1 MGAGPLGFAEMP
13 YRPIALLLENISPPC
28 VRNDLNAT
36 SPIGLGYRMER
47 WIGMTTAGP
56 EPEGSLEGDRDA
68 RVICPWCRRDD
79 TERLS
84 LWGPFLSVAHYYCR
98 TCRTVFDVVRDD
110 ENPGDEG

>member
-1 MGAGPLGFAEMP
+1 MGAGSLGLAVLP
-13 YRPIALLLENISPPC
+13 YCLPARKHLAPC

-36 SPIGLGYRMER
+36 SPIGLGYMMER
-47 WIGMTTAGP
+47 GSGMTTAGP

-68 RVICPWCRRDD
+68 RVVCPWCRRDD

-110 ENPGDEG
+110 EG